1 MQIVISKTI
10 INLQSLNIK
19 SNVLILYASRAQEKR
34 EQWKGEKVA
43 PKSKKKTQ
51 SKLRAWVQYNDSYVH

>member
-19 SNVLILYASRAQEKR
+19 SNVLISYASRAQEKR
-34 EQWKGEKVA
+34 EQ
-43 PKSKKKTQ
+43 
-51 SKLRAWVQYNDSYVH
+51 